1 MSGNFFSCSK
11 GVKDPS
17 EVQEGR
23 CDLPR
28 DASEEKGLISP
39 GGVKTLLGF
48 LELQQVPLEF
58 GRGPQG
64 PLWWP
69 QVIPITER
77 VTRGP
82 LGIPLPSMPGPKTL
96 CGVSDGT

>member
-64 PLWWP
+64 TTQGAQGGP
-69 QVIPITER
+69 VSTR
-77 VTRGP
+77 VARGP
-82 LGIPLPSMPGPKTL
+82 SGFL
-96 CGVSDGT
+96 CS

>member
-28 DASEEKGLISP
+28 DASAEKGLISL
-39 GGVKTLLGF
+39 GGENILDF
-48 LELQQVPLEF
+48 LELRQIPLELRR
-58 GRGPQG
+58 GRQG
-64 PLWWP
+64 PA
-69 QVIPITER
+69 R
-77 VTRGP
+77 VASGKAS
-82 LGIPLPSMPGPKTL
+82 LHAS
-96 CGVSDGT
+96 